1 MLTFT
6 ETAVKLWNSYY
17 NWHKTEADSYVRM
30 LLLCLRLGTT
40 RKLDP
45 RYDRSGSDPRSI
57 VILFGNQGPRTFL
70 ENILGCDRS
79 RIQIP
84 KSSLKSNF
92 WLQTKPTHRKQWPKF
107 RSKRDSFV
115 WIEQMCMEKR
125 LKSSYDIHWSKNFQQ
140 EKCGRTYP
148 SLHWATEK
156 TMTNIKIGVGSII
169 IAVILGAGYVI
180 MFFSIIIKSS
190 HHLDSADMG
199 DYVHMEAQLERTMKE
214 AGLMQ
219 SKLADLKK
227 QLTEAQSSAELMKKQ
242 AADSTKQTV
251 KSKVSRPGVI
261 ILGMHRSGKV
271 LCPIVWVPHLP
282 LARIIIGQMN
292 YELII
297 RTFDIISHC

>member
-1 MLTFT
+1 
-6 ETAVKLWNSYY
+6 
-17 NWHKTEADSYVRM
+17 
-30 LLLCLRLGTT
+30 
-40 RKLDP
+40 
-45 RYDRSGSDPRSI
+45 
-57 VILFGNQGPRTFL
+57 
-70 ENILGCDRS
+70 
-79 RIQIP
+79 
-84 KSSLKSNF
+84 
-92 WLQTKPTHRKQWPKF
+92 
-107 RSKRDSFV
+107 
-115 WIEQMCMEKR
+115 
-125 LKSSYDIHWSKNFQQ
+125 
-140 EKCGRTYP
+140 
-148 SLHWATEK
+148 
-156 TMTNIKIGVGSII
+156 MTNIKIGVGSII

-271 LCPIVWVPHLP
+271 LCPIV
-282 LARIIIGQMN
+282 
-292 YELII
+292 
-297 RTFDIISHC
+297 